1 MKVKQIRL
9 VNKFIKQCMESLQ
22 RVSQMKG
29 QYLDWE
35 LKTYTCRHLFL
46 SMGKIDYPCST
57 RWIVDLPLHTSSKPI
72 VLLQIISNTA
82 SFRKQYA
89 SRTPYQIVWS
99 YQVSLWIS
107 SKLWSRATNS
117 NFLSI
122 MYSVYMLLF
131 YQFGIFNLN
140 V

>member
-1 MKVKQIRL
+1 MKVKRIRL
-9 VNKFIKQCMESLQ
+9 VNKFSMESLQ

-72 VLLQIISNTA
+72 VPLQIISNIA

-89 SRTPYQIVWS
+89 SGTPYQTVWS

-107 SKLWSRATNS
+107 SKLWSRVTNS

-122 MYSVYMLLF
+122 MYSVYTCCYF
-131 YQFGIFNLN
+131 INLEFLI
-140 V
+140 

>member
-1 MKVKQIRL
+1 MKVKRIRL
-9 VNKFIKQCMESLQ
+9 VNKFSMESLQ

-72 VLLQIISNTA
+72 VPLQIISNTA

-107 SKLWSRATNS
+107 SKLWSRVTNS